1 MSQAASELFD
11 PDYRTHVKTL
21 VGTSVH
27 SESDYSVDRLLARIR
42 AGIEVSLVVRMAHR
56 YDMANALLADL
67 LAISPSTLKRRRA
80 ANGRLTADESDRF
93 VRVAGLY
100 AMAEDVLGSP
110 ALAAEWMS
118 RANRSLG
125 QESPNAYARMD
136 AGAREVEDLL
146 GRIAHGVAA

>member
-1 MSQAASELFD
+1 MSQTGNELFD
-11 PDYRTHVKTL
+11 ADYRVHAETLIGTHA
-21 VGTSVH
+21 TS
-27 SESDYSVDRLLARIR
+27 EPEYSIDRLLARIR
-42 AGIEVSLVVRMAHR
+42 AGIEVSLVVDMADR
-56 YDMANALLADL
+56 YDMTDALLADL

-80 ANGRLTADESDRF
+80 ANARLTADESDRF

-110 ALAAEWMS
+110 ASASEWMS

-125 QESPNAYARMD
+125 HESPNAYARVD
-136 AGAREVEDLL
+136 VGTREVEDLL